1 LPVPGHDS
9 AVPPDDGRYPPV
21 SGDGPAE
28 EDDDFLVRPYTVT
41 RGRTEPRSRLEIEAM
56 VASSHYDAGDISR
69 LSPECQAIL
78 DFCRDWRSVAEVSAV
93 LQMPLGVARILI
105 TDMASEGLVRIQQT
119 NLGQARPDIKL
130 LERVLS
136 GIRRL

>member
-1 LPVPGHDS
+1 MPVPGHDS

-21 SGDGPAE
+21 SGDGPTE

-93 LQMPLGVARILI
+93 LRMPLGVARILI